1 MRALF
6 EILGIEAVEQN
17 LLGCTTV
24 LFGYY
29 PCDSP
34 PAFGYQLNDNGPVFN
49 IEPSAFEQANNG
61 NNNCTAIV
69 TGIEFGIWIV
79 GQAWFQGKY
88 VDFDV
93 SNLQVGVAG
102 LSNASSDGW

>member
-1 MRALF
+1 MRTLF
-6 EILGIEAVEQN
+6 ATLGIQAEEQN
-17 LLGCTTV
+17 LAGCTTV

-34 PAFGYQLNDNGPVFN
+34 PRFGYQLQNDGPVFN

-69 TGIEFGIWIV
+69 TGIDFGFWIV

-93 SNLQVGVAG
+93 ARSQFGVAD
-102 LSNASSDGW
+102 LKDKSSGRC